1 MTDAPRTMTMDEAQR
16 IRDRAWLESVKDL
29 ESAWKGPAR

>member
-1 MTDAPRTMTMDEAQR
+1 MTADAAQR
-16 IRDRAWLESVKDL
+16 IKDAAWLESVKDL